1 MPRAERKKLIE
12 ELQTKRGGRLCI
24 AYVTSTR
31 PQLEIQIADDVL
43 RLLYDHLEKG
53 AEAAKKGVDL
63 FLHSNG
69 GSGTGPWRVVS
80 PIRGY
85 SDKLSGLVPPHAFSA
100 AALIGVR

>member
-69 GSGTGPWRVVS
+69 GPGTVSWGVVH
-80 PIRGY
+80 PIREF
-85 SDKLSGLVPPHAFSA
+85 SDKFAVLEQPVGFLAQTATP
-100 AALIGVR
+100 LC